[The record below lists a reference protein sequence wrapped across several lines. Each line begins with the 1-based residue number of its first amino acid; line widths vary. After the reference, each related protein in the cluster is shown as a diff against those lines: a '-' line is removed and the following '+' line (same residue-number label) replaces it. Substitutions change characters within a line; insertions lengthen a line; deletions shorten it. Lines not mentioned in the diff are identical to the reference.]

1 MHYLQYTFYLKI
13 LDPIATTKLLG
24 RLEPPP
30 PPAPPSGDAP
40 APSSDHHLEIED
52 NVLIC

>member
-24 RLEPPP
+24 RLVPPQ
-30 PPAPPSGDAP
+30 PPSGDAP
-40 APSSDHHLEIED
+40 VPSSDRHLEIED
-52 NVLIC
+52 NVLIS

>member
-30 PPAPPSGDAP
+30 PATPSGDAP